1 MLKFR
6 FINCQIHI
14 TMAEKITIQSI
25 APSGLRTTDPGIFIY
40 LHLILG
46 KDPEKD
52 TVTRICPWTGKPKWF
67 LYEIVSNKRTGID
80 CDKFDYFARDC
91 ANVGVTSN
99 FDYRR
104 YFENVRILPIDD
116 RLQICVREKEVFNLY
131 ELFHTRWS
139 LHHRVYQHKT
149 QAPIHDLLLKA
160 FLKVDKILRISES
173 VTDMKRYTVLT
184 DSIMYD
190 ILRNESGDPR
200 ILEAQELLLKIQR
213 RELYKFCGQT
223 QPGSETDFPSESE
236 IVDELASISE
246 GALEAEKI
254 FVSIVNIHF
263 GMEHKD
269 PVDAVVFYNKS
280 YQPLEVRKDQ
290 VSQILPQKFHERYV
304 RVYAKS
310 REDSVTIQRC
320 FEAWCSNKGYPVPHM
335 LHGDCTGYF
344 SPAFKLN
351 QGSKNGAVTATPRSL
366 KGEFEKIQNS

>member
-1 MLKFR
+1 
-6 FINCQIHI
+6 
-14 TMAEKITIQSI
+14 MAEKITIQSI
-25 APSGLRTTDPGIFIY
+25 APSGLRTTNPGIFIY

-200 ILEAQELLLKIQR
+200 MLKAQELLLKIQR

-246 GALEAEKI
+246 GDLEAEKI

-290 VSQILPQKFHERYV
+290 VSQILPQRFHERYV

>member
-1 MLKFR
+1 
-6 FINCQIHI
+6 
-14 TMAEKITIQSI
+14 MAEKSPSSRSRQLVFIQ
-25 APSGLRTTDPGIFIY
+25 PTLGLFHLSLIY

-52 TVTRICPWTGKPKWF
+52 TVTRICSWTGKPKWF

-116 RLQICVREKEVFNLY
+116 RLQICVREKEMFNLY

-139 LHHRVYQHKT
+139 LHHRVYKHKT
-149 QAPIHDLLLKA
+149 QAPIEDLLLKA

-190 ILRNESGDPR
+190 ILRNESGNSGM
-200 ILEAQELLLKIQR
+200 LEAQELLLKIQR

-246 GALEAEKI
+246 GALKAEQI

-263 GMEHKD
+263 GMKHKD

-280 YQPLEVRKDQ
+280 YQPVKVHKDQ

-310 REDSVTIQRC
+310 RADSVTIQRC
-320 FEAWCSNKGYPVPHM
+320 FKAWCSKKAYPAPYILEGDCAVYSSPVP
-335 LHGDCTGYF
+335 
-344 SPAFKLN
+344 KLIP
-351 QGSKNGAVTATPRSL
+351 GSKNGAVTSAVRSL
-366 KGEFEKIQNS
+366 SFET